1 MICTRAC
8 ASKNRLAVLPEL
20 ASAHE
25 QGLGDLEVVPWYAF
39 FLPRGTPAPIVQKLS
54 DAAAATMETPAVQE
68 KLKAFGYT
76 FVAADRRSPEYLGKF
91 VDAEIDKW
99 AAVTKANGVAGQ

>member
-1 MICTRAC
+1 M
-8 ASKNRLAVLPEL
+8 
-20 ASAHE
+20 
-25 QGLGDLEVVPWYAF
+25 PWYAF
-39 FLPRGTPAPIVQKLS
+39 FLSRGTPAPIVQKLN

-76 FVAADRRSPEYLGKF
+76 FVAADRRLPDYLGKF

-99 AAVTKANGVAGQ
+99 AAVIKANGVAGQ